1 MVTNKH
7 GKIKS
12 NFEGSST
19 KNSIELQTV
28 KKLCYN
34 HPYSAIFNL
43 GRRKQFTVILS
54 ASSSQSLNMTPM
66 SCCFLSL
73 HPINKIYGH
82 VSTLSCHRLNLYG
95 SRETLSFVFH
105 NDRPKERTLR
115 PDNAHTQLGNVHY
128 RSGLRAFTEV
138 ARGHLQN

>member
-1 MVTNKH
+1 METKFEDT
-7 GKIKS
+7 KS
-12 NFEGSST
+12 EVNST
-19 KNSIELQTV
+19 KTSYNNKKSATTIPARSFCSICSL
-28 KKLCYN
+28 
-34 HPYSAIFNL
+34 SW
-43 GRRKQFTVILS
+43 RKRLTVIPS

-66 SCCFLSL
+66 SCCYLSL
-73 HPINKIYGH
+73 HPINKIYSL

-95 SRETLSFVFH
+95 SQETLSIVFH

-128 RSGLRAFTEV
+128 RSGLRAFTKV